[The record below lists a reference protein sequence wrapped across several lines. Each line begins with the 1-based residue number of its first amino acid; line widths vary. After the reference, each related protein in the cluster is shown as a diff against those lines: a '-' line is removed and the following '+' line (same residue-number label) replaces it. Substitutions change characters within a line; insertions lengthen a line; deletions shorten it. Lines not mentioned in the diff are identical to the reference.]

1 MLIES
6 HCQSEPWSDSYVC
19 VSYKLIQ
26 LINAVD
32 LDDPVEGHHFYF
44 SMVPDKNI
52 NPNFTI
58 RDNQGQVQIDPITV
72 IQTIYE
78 HNPASLKH
86 LCSYALKEKIDK
98 LIFLRCPY

>member
-19 VSYKLIQ
+19 VSCKLIQ

-78 HNPASLKH
+78 HNPTSLKH